1 MAYMCYEFHFHMW
14 NTEEVM
20 KLRRR
25 SELIKNCLRL
35 YFVVWLSWKQFN
47 PSAYQVSSSCIQP
60 LASLRSEE
68 VTLKKIC
75 LRLCVGC
82 GRHGND

>member
-1 MAYMCYEFHFHMW
+1 MAYMCYEFHFHVW
-14 NTEEVM
+14 YTEEVM
-20 KLRRR
+20 QVKKC
-25 SELIKNCLRL
+25 LIKNCLRL
-35 YFVVWLSWKQFN
+35 YFVVWLSWKQLN

-60 LASLRSEE
+60 LTSLRSEE

-75 LRLCVGC
+75 LRLFVGC